1 MVLAVTTA
9 TSSSLA
15 AGISRIVLHS
25 DIVVLAY
32 HNCQGVAVVTSA
44 VY

>member
-15 AGISRIVLHS
+15 AGISRIVWHS